1 MKNYSVPISKE
12 DHLFAYFLVWEV
24 SSTASFKK
32 TQLLY
37 IDLYNQI
44 EWRVRT
50 RTNPLLLRKHGA
62 DFVFFCGRLK
72 FYSTC
77 GHIHVSK
84 KHLFSSLILSSKIS
98 KMKPFISKLNCC
110 SPLVSHFVKLGVAN
124 LT

>member
-50 RTNPLLLRKHGA
+50 RINQ
-62 DFVFFCGRLK
+62 
-72 FYSTC
+72 
-77 GHIHVSK
+77 
-84 KHLFSSLILSSKIS
+84 
-98 KMKPFISKLNCC
+98 C
-110 SPLVSHFVKLGVAN
+110 SPK
-124 LT
+124 TRCIQRP